1 MSSFW
6 EGQGGLVDDWTKKME
21 ALQQKTAEKL
31 QRRVDEVQ
39 NAWGLLGTHS
49 IALPGHVSSAAGSA
63 AAAAAARSG
72 GAGAVLLYPSFILLF
87 GVKVALL
94 DCFHLQTCTH
104 TCRQADGQAC
114 GMHSCI
120 PAYIQT
126 QIQICKHRHTKIEN
140 TC

>member
-39 NAWGLLGTHS
+39 NAWGLIGTHS

-72 GAGAVLLYPSFILLF
+72 GAGAVPLYPSFILLF

-94 DCFHLQTCTH
+94 DCFHIQTCTH
-104 TCRQADGQAC
+104 ACRQADGQAY
-114 GMHSCI
+114 GMHTCI
-120 PAYIQT
+120 HT
-126 QIQICKHRHTKIEN
+126 NTNSNMHNCKHIDIRIHK
-140 TC
+140 